1 MTQNDLIQAASQLPA
16 QELED
21 FVTQIT
27 AIYRQRQVADR
38 SHEEI
43 LLATIYRSLPPE
55 LQTRWDELIDKR
67 DDATLSSTEY
77 DELLQLTEQVEEL
90 NVQRITA
97 LSALAQ
103 LRGLDLRSMMRELNL
118 PEPSYV

>member
-21 FVTQIT
+21 FVMQIT
-27 AIYRQRQVADR
+27 AIYRQRQVANR
-38 SHEEI
+38 SHEET
-43 LLATIYRSLPPE
+43 LLATIHRSLSPE
-55 LQTRWDELIDKR
+55 LQIRWDELIGKR
-67 DDATLSSTEY
+67 DDATLSPTEY